1 MAETWQLATLG
12 NIQQIACWMV
22 KNQVC
27 RKYVLPNNQFSL
39 LSYFIDPLWPKDLRI
54 LLFTLNLA
62 FTITQGRPEEKLFLP
77 WKINL
82 QFWIRTSDQEN
93 VCWLLSSCLLLFFL
107 WIYKSVWVG
116 DIEGGSVLVF
126 YCLFWRRTLFLAWWV
141 RTIWN
146 SGTFFG
152 MFFFWRRNDFLDLG
166 WRKRGRRVELKRNF
180 LRRSRRCHWWGL
192 SQVLKTSSSPCLL
205 PCT

>member
-1 MAETWQLATLG
+1 MHNTFGGWELTICNTKQHSANSLL
-12 NIQQIACWMV
+12 
-22 KNQVC
+22 NQVF
-27 RKYVLPNNQFSL
+27 RKYLFPNNKFSPP
-39 LSYFIDPLWPKDLRI
+39 SYFIDPLWPKALRI

-146 SGTFFG
+146 SGTFLG
-152 MFFFWRRNDFLDLG
+152 CFFSG
-166 WRKRGRRVELKRNF
+166 
-180 LRRSRRCHWWGL
+180 
-192 SQVLKTSSSPCLL
+192 
-205 PCT
+205 